1 MKTLPIVLLCAALAG
16 CYTTSLHGDATLDP
30 GPDTV
35 DVATDSTTDP
45 APDPADAY
53 DVPADILP
61 DGSECPP
68 PDEGGWLTWS
78 LDGEEYD
85 DGRTI
90 DMPCTILSVD
100 HSETALTRIEMLCG
114 TGGVMEH
121 HMFELFTNRHPRLD
135 HLTGVEVMLNYV
147 STSWEWQDR
156 WFSLHHF
163 DGELIMAVTSATSLA
178 PPDRTVDE
186 WYWPLSVRFATGLCP
201 LQDGE
206 CGMFERAALDVEHE
220 DDRALVFDS
229 GSTIMGGG
237 TAAQVT
243 VETAWNY
250 ETMECFDFPFV
261 YMNAL
266 FVMLFEG

>member
-1 MKTLPIVLLCAALAG
+1 MRTLAAILVCAALAG
-16 CYTTSLHGDATLDP
+16 CYSTSLHGDASLDP
-30 GPDTV
+30 GPDGA
-35 DVATDSTTDP
+35 DVAT
-45 APDPADAY
+45 DAY

-68 PDEGGWLTWS
+68 AGDGVWLTWS

-85 DGRTI
+85 EGRTI
-90 DMPCTILSVD
+90 DIPCRVTTVSGTDPGHLVID
-100 HSETALTRIEMLCG
+100 LTCG
-114 TGGVMEH
+114 TGGIIEH
-121 HMFELFTNRHPRLD
+121 HWIEIFSNPHPWLE
-135 HLTGVEVMLNYV
+135 HITGAEVMLNYV
-147 STSWEWQDR
+147 SSSWEWQDR
-156 WFSLHHF
+156 WISLRYLG
-163 DGELIMAVTSATSLA
+163 GELIMAITSATSLA

-220 DDRALVFDS
+220 GDRALVFDS
-229 GSTIMGGG
+229 GSTIVGGV
-237 TAAQVT
+237 TAASVA

-261 YMNAL
+261 YINAL
-266 FVMLFEG
+266 FVMLLEG